1 MFLKGWFLASETG
14 IIKKN
19 ISFLTTMRTID
30 LSKYQSESGFAGTL
44 KTMQGVFSYGWSWQA
59 SRKSQEELVE
69 VLETVLGN
77 DCVLLRDVEI
87 PRVGRP
93 IPIVLIAPSS
103 LLVINPKS
111 QQGFFRAE
119 GKRWEELGSNDE
131 YKLAPVN
138 LIRETW
144 LYQKTIEGYLKQ
156 HNFSA
161 PMDRGVMIFVSPE
174 TVVESIRP
182 RVRVIQADG
191 IKNFARELA
200 IAKPIFSDMDFRTA
214 VKLLAEPR
222 LPEKP
227 KKPKEPPELIDHLPE
242 TLAKVDE
249 SIEKVARKANFT
261 RREWLIIG
269 GLIALLIVVLI
280 VLIIFI
286 TFTL

>member
-1 MFLKGWFLASETG
+1 
-14 IIKKN
+14 
-19 ISFLTTMRTID
+19 MRTID
-30 LSKYQSESGFAGTL
+30 QSKYQSEPGIAGIL
-44 KTMQGVFSYGWSWQA
+44 KKLQGTFSYGWSWQQ
-59 SRKSQEELVE
+59 SRNSQEELIE
-69 VLETVLGN
+69 ILGSILGN

-93 IPIVLIAPSS
+93 IPLVLITPSC

-119 GKRWEELGSNDE
+119 GKRWEELGHDDE
-131 YKLAPVN
+131 YRLAQNN

-191 IKNFARELA
+191 IKNFARELS

-214 VKLLAEPR
+214 INLLTNPR
-222 LPEKP
+222 LPDKT
-227 KKPKEPPELIDHLPE
+227 KKVKAAPPPGEPAPAVPEA
-242 TLAKVDE
+242 LAKVDE
-249 SIEKVARKANFT
+249 GIGKVARKANFT
-261 RREWLIIG
+261 RREWVIVGSLV
-269 GLIALLIVVLI
+269 ALLIVVLI
-280 VLIIFI
+280 VLIVLV